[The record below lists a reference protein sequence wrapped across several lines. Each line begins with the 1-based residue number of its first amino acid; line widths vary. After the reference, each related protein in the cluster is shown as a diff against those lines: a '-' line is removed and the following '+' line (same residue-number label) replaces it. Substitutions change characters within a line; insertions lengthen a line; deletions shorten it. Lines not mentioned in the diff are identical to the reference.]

1 MSEVPDSELLTSWCA
16 GDRDAYAVLVS
27 RHYGLVEAAC
37 RRQAPSGEA
46 EDCAQAVFLILAR
59 KPSAAARAPALQA
72 WLLRV
77 AWFVCEHA
85 RRAAGRRKQAERNV
99 TVTSEPAETSEALVH
114 LDGCLLKLP
123 EQQREA
129 VTLHYLAGRTPD
141 EVATTLGITRNHT
154 YQLLSRGL
162 AGLRV
167 LLARRGVAMAQAG
180 LIGVLSAEAHA
191 AGNSPPTAMLS
202 SLSGTPSAHANAHAY
217 GAMTSMKIAAFTAFA
232 PFAAAA
238 GLLLMGGVLTLALTA
253 ESVPPVKPAAVEE
266 KPASDKPATTTP
278 AEWLAAQRK
287 PAFRAGHT
295 LPRLT
300 RYGWECMPLATG
312 KPLAEDWG
320 YALEFTRYVTTL
332 EAVAQIDVP
341 GSREAQTVALALAK
355 PDIYKLNVATTQAI
369 PSENAP
375 PSAYTRDAAGN
386 ILSGQGVSADGTTW
400 GGAGPLISLEAP
412 DSFWA
417 AAGELRAA
425 PLRALV
431 ARGIPIDSILN
442 GGESGLGI
450 PGFADAVWNKDPA
463 IGAAIGASIWG
474 QGNMYDHAS
483 AKKGNSELIMAAI
496 TKAAV
501 PGRTFFNYYAAG
513 GGTHRNQDWAVDAW
527 GPRWQHTRGTNDF
540 PSNEIYFPSAGFT
553 TRLNAL
559 TKAINAAS
567 LEIATGDTLSY
578 NWLSGGWDDNVADIG
593 RWTGFLKCYYTVG
606 MIGGNTGKY
615 GNFTQGEYEAPFAQ
629 GKPPV
634 WLTQLVA
641 TSYAHALFSQLEDV
655 LRNGDL
661 LPGPARHAV
670 SGDEPAYEFPTG
682 DDTARVVV
690 RKHRTQPLWLITAWA
705 ADGADRKVPIYV
717 PELGQLTVEAR
728 IVGSVYKATLD
739 KGKVTLIRQDDEGAT
754 YSAVAA
760 GTPVVT
766 PVNLTVPMPANDRLL
781 WLVADSGVTADA
793 AGKVSAWASQG
804 PDGKSGVKVVQSD
817 VARRPT
823 LVAKAVNGK
832 PAIRFAN
839 SFLANLDLGAQ
850 GDAFIGPLTVYAVFT
865 DANSASRGT
874 VVMAMVANGNPWAA
888 EQGFAI
894 ANNIAENTQV
904 TQGVLLK
911 TAPGPSVAKRLQK
924 LMIGENDQPGSGFGF
939 TGDLAELLVYKG
951 QSQLSQERVRLYLE
965 NKYGISRHT
974 TLVNGDFEKPVA
986 KNGFQYAPCPG
997 TTHSRGAQGWFFA
1010 SLAGIQ
1016 ANGSGWTDATAP
1028 SGNQTAVVQ
1037 GSAGRLGSI
1046 SQMVHLAAGT
1056 YTMSLKAARG
1066 KDQIQPLKFTVDQ
1079 IQIGGL
1085 LTPAG
1090 ATFQPLT
1097 TGRFIV
1103 TEGLHLLRFEATDG
1117 SGDKSTL
1124 LDEMILQPVNAAKS
1138 P

>member
-1 MSEVPDSELLTSWCA
+1 MMKT
-16 GDRDAYAVLVS
+16 
-27 RHYGLVEAAC
+27 
-37 RRQAPSGEA
+37 
-46 EDCAQAVFLILAR
+46 
-59 KPSAAARAPALQA
+59 
-72 WLLRV
+72 
-77 AWFVCEHA
+77 
-85 RRAAGRRKQAERNV
+85 
-99 TVTSEPAETSEALVH
+99 
-114 LDGCLLKLP
+114 
-123 EQQREA
+123 
-129 VTLHYLAGRTPD
+129 
-141 EVATTLGITRNHT
+141 
-154 YQLLSRGL
+154 
-162 AGLRV
+162 
-167 LLARRGVAMAQAG
+167 
-180 LIGVLSAEAHA
+180 
-191 AGNSPPTAMLS
+191 
-202 SLSGTPSAHANAHAY
+202 
-217 GAMTSMKIAAFTAFA
+217 MKIAALT
-232 PFAAAA
+232 PFASAA
-238 GLLLMGGVLTLALTA
+238 GLVLLGGVLSLVLTA
-253 ESVPPVKPAAVEE
+253 EPVPTVPSVPPSA
-266 KPASDKPATTTP
+266 ASDKSAADNPAEITP
-278 AEWLAAQRK
+278 AQWLAAQRK
-287 PAFRAGHT
+287 PCFKAGHT

-341 GSREAQTVALALAK
+341 GSREAETVALALAK
-355 PDIYKLNVATTQAI
+355 PEVYKLNVTTTQDM
-369 PSENAP
+369 PSDKAP
-375 PSAYTRDAAGN
+375 PSSYTRDAAGT

-400 GGAGPLISLEAP
+400 GGAGPLISLNAP
-412 DSFWA
+412 DAFWA
-417 AAGELRAA
+417 MAAELRAA

-431 ARGIPIDSILN
+431 ARGIPIDSVQN

-450 PGFADAVWNKDPA
+450 PGFADAAWTKDPA
-463 IGAAIGASIWG
+463 IGAALGSSLWG
-474 QGNMYDHAS
+474 HMYDHAS

-527 GPRWQHTRGTNDF
+527 GPRWQHVRGTNDF
-540 PSNEIYFPSAGFT
+540 PSNEIYFPNSRFT
-553 TRLNAL
+553 GRLDAL
-559 TKAINAAS
+559 TKALNAAS

-615 GNFTQGEYEAPFAQ
+615 GNFTKGEYEAPFPQ
-629 GKPPV
+629 GKPPA
-634 WLTQLVA
+634 WLPQLVVM
-641 TSYAHALFSQLEDV
+641 SYVHGLFSQLEDV

-670 SGDEPAYEFPTG
+670 SPDEPAYEFPTG

-690 RKHRTQPLWLITAWA
+690 RKHRTQPIWLITAWA

-739 KGKVTLIRQDDEGAT
+739 KGPLGKGKVTLIRQDDEGAT
-754 YSAVAA
+754 YSAVAP

-766 PVNLTVPMPANDRLL
+766 PVNLTIPLPANDRLL

-804 PDGKSGVKVVQSD
+804 HDGKSGVKVVQSD

-965 NKYGISRHT
+965 NKYGISRHSS
-974 TLVNGDFEKPVA
+974 LVNGDFENPA
-986 KNGFQYAPCPG
+986 ATGGFQYAPGPG

-1028 SGNQTAVVQ
+1028 SSKQTSVLQ

-1056 YTMSLKAARG
+1056 YTVSLKAARCKG
-1066 KDQIQPLKFTVDQ
+1066 EIQPLKFTVDQ
-1079 IQIGGL
+1079 IQIGNL

-1090 ATFQPLT
+1090 ETFLPLT
-1097 TGRFIV
+1097 TGRFTV
-1103 TEGLHLLRFEATDG
+1103 TDGLHLLRFEATDG
-1117 SGDKSTL
+1117 TGDKSTL
-1124 LDEMILQPVNAAKS
+1124 VDEVILQPVNAAKS